1 MKSPKIQETSD
12 SDNPFYSKTGE
23 VNLSNVLFDLFIAG
37 SDTTANTLD
46 WAMLFMILNSD
57 VQTKV
62 WQELNQN
69 FGNKKA
75 KMAEKHKIPYT
86 EAVIHEIQRMANVL
100 PLSVFHNTKTNV
112 DLGKYSLPPNTTFIP
127 FIGDIMNDPEHFPE
141 PSKFSPKRYLE
152 VENTSGEIKFKPN
165 PRVIP
170 FCVGKRRCLGE
181 VLARMTLYK
190 FFTAIIQKYEIVS
203 GQSEPIIDVRNTSY
217 VKAPLKYKLIFK
229 PRR

>member
-127 FIGDIMNDPEHFPE
+127 FIGDIMNHE
-141 PSKFSPKRYLE
+141 
-152 VENTSGEIKFKPN
+152 
-165 PRVIP
+165 
-170 FCVGKRRCLGE
+170 
-181 VLARMTLYK
+181 
-190 FFTAIIQKYEIVS
+190 
-203 GQSEPIIDVRNTSY
+203 
-217 VKAPLKYKLIFK
+217 
-229 PRR
+229 

>member
-23 VNLSNVLFDLFIAG
+23 VNLSNVLFYLFIAG
-37 SDTTANTLD
+37 SDTTANTLA

-100 PLSVFHNTKTNV
+100 PLSVFHNSQYQNKCGFRKV
-112 DLGKYSLPPNTTFIP
+112 FIASQYYFYSIYWR
-127 FIGDIMNDPEHFPE
+127 H
-141 PSKFSPKRYLE
+141 
-152 VENTSGEIKFKPN
+152 
-165 PRVIP
+165 
-170 FCVGKRRCLGE
+170 
-181 VLARMTLYK
+181 
-190 FFTAIIQKYEIVS
+190 YE
-203 GQSEPIIDVRNTSY
+203 
-217 VKAPLKYKLIFK
+217 
-229 PRR
+229 